1 MPCRSPR
8 YSASSARLV
17 LGPRD
22 SSGGGGSLAGGPCGA
37 GHPAGELSRTHRP
50 GDQQSSRRGDRL
62 DRVDRADVILL
73 ALEPGESPMLPLQTS
88 SDAAHHAPAVLVL
101 GDEPAAAWAGRALRG
116 GALGA
121 LPRTASTEQ
130 IIRAVLAVAAGLMV
144 REPTPADAAQPIRA
158 GPAASGVQSLTGR
171 EIEILALLA
180 EGLGNKAIAG
190 RLGISEHT
198 VKSHLTSIFAKL
210 DVSTRA
216 EAVASAAR
224 LGLIML

>member
-1 MPCRSPR
+1 MTRVVVVARSPAVR
-8 YSASSARLV
+8 VGLATLLESYPGLTVLESNSRPAEVIDSIASIE
-17 LGPRD
+17 P
-22 SSGGGGSLAGGPCGA
+22 
-37 GHPAGELSRTHRP
+37 
-50 GDQQSSRRGDRL
+50 
-62 DRVDRADVILL
+62 DVIVL
-73 ALEPGESPMLPLQTS
+73 ALEPGESPVLPLQTS